1 VALSP
6 FIRQRLTTFIA
17 KEHDAGLDRL
27 AELVADGRL
36 VPAIERTYP
45 LADVPTAMRHLE
57 AGRARGKLVI
67 TI

>member
-1 VALSP
+1 VVLSL

-17 KEHDAGLDRL
+17 KEDHASLDRL
-27 AELVADGRL
+27 AELVVDGRL